1 MASKWQSGFMQ
12 KPIELG
18 CYIASLAVVLRF
30 METYLLDILRALTH
44 FF

>member
-1 MASKWQSGFMQ
+1 MAERLYAEAL
-12 KPIELG
+12 ELG